1 MKILNLYAGIGGNRT
16 LWGGDHQ
23 VTAVEFC
30 PEIAKVYQ
38 ARYPNDEVIV
48 GDAVQ
53 YLEAHY
59 ADFDFIW
66 ASPPCP
72 SHGQYRHNV
81 GVRGKGFAP
90 VMPDMSLYSQIIF
103 LQHYANGKWIVENVV
118 PYYEPLIK
126 PSFEMQRH
134 LFWSNFHVPPKEFEK
149 SDIRNKNKIS
159 DFAGHE
165 EVANSKI
172 PNKRQ
177 ALRNCVNPLVGKHIL
192 DNALNKMGQ
201 LQLLE
206 EAA

>member
-81 GVRGKGFAP
+81 GVRGKGIAP

-165 EVANSKI
+165 EVAKSKI

-192 DNALNKMGQ
+192 DNAFNKIGQ

-206 EAA
+206 AA